1 MRRIEHKAETDDDGK
16 QSPPPDHQQQSNV
29 SSTSTPSPLSSSS
42 TTSSDYQLPTI
53 SQGSTVSCGSPSVYS
68 STRSVSSLSTT
79 SPGPPLSVSPAAPT
93 SSPAYLPP
101 QPQSQ
106 SSNRSPETGTSL
118 HTSVSTDSIPLATS
132 ALASV
137 PFQNSPQTSGTE
149 VPNGVQSPPD
159 AGIQSS
165 PFVQNRVQSPP
176 SVSGSIFSTA
186 STDSGM
192 ILPAQ
197 RNFSS
202 SGGSLSPDSCS
213 PYNSPISTVSTLP
226 PSSAWS
232 PETGTSLHTSAST
245 DSIPSVTSGS
255 VPFQNS
261 PQSSD
266 FVPSAPP
273 PAPVSTTFSSQIP
286 SDFNFSTFHSQNFD
300 NYSDFAP
307 GLDFTMLE
315 PQQFSSSSIPQ
326 VHPED
331 SVLQHLLDEM
341 ITLNGDSGFSGATIP
356 GNGTVNMDNS
366 FILDSMPNSNS
377 NSSASFQGK
386 RAHDITVCY
395 YVMHAFLAKSSRRP
409 LPSPTCE

>member
-1 MRRIEHKAETDDDGK
+1 MKCIEHKVETDDDGK
-16 QSPPPDHQQQSNV
+16 QSLQPDHQQQSNIT
-29 SSTSTPSPLSSSS
+29 STSTPSPSSSSSS
-42 TTSSDYQLPTI
+42 TASSDYQLPN
-53 SQGSTVSCGSPSVYS
+53 SQNGAVSCNSPSMYS
-68 STRSVSSLSTT
+68 STGSVSSLSTT
-79 SPGPPLSVSPAAPT
+79 SPRPPLSVNPATPT
-93 SSPAYLPP
+93 SSPVYSPL
-101 QPQSQ
+101 QPRSQ
-106 SSNRSPETGTSL
+106 LNNHSPETETSL

-132 ALASV
+132 ASV
-137 PFQNSPQTSGTE
+137 PFQNSPQSSGTE
-149 VPNGVQSPPD
+149 VQNGVQSPPD
-159 AGIQSS
+159 APQNGIQSP

-186 STDSGM
+186 STNSGM

-202 SGGSLSPDSCS
+202 SSGSLSPDSCS
-213 PYNSPISTVSTLP
+213 PYTSPISTVSTLP

-232 PETGTSLHTSAST
+232 PEMGTSLHTSVST

-273 PAPVSTTFSSQIP
+273 PPISTTFSSQIP
-286 SDFNFSTFHSQNFD
+286 TDFSFSNNSTAYHQNFD
-300 NYSDFAP
+300 NFSNFVP

-315 PQQFSSSSIPQ
+315 PQQFGSSSFSQ

-331 SVLQHLLDEM
+331 SVLQHLLDEV
-341 ITLNGDSGFSGATIP
+341 IALNDDSGFNGATIP
-356 GNGTVNMDNS
+356 GNGTVNMDNT

-386 RAHDITVCY
+386 RAHGITD
-395 YVMHAFLAKSSRRP
+395 KIDSSCA
-409 LPSPTCE
+409 TT